1 MSDQLAQDIITA
13 LPSPVLLIGPDD
25 RVMVQ
30 NAAMTALL
38 TLDFAG
44 RHHITALRQPATLD
58 AIALARS
65 TGAAQTARYL
75 TRVDGTDRTYATMA
89 VPQSGHIIVT
99 MADQTAAAQTDVLR
113 RDFVANVSHELRTP
127 LTALLGFIE
136 TLQGPARDDAA
147 ARARFL
153 EIMGTEADRMRKLV
167 DDLLSLSR
175 VEETQRKRPETLI
188 DISSVVRQ
196 AVELLGDVAT
206 TRGTILKV
214 DIADDLPLIPG
225 DEGQLQQVMNNLIE
239 NGIKYGATNEGVVI
253 SVAKP
258 AYAEALR
265 QDAICVTVH
274 DFGEGIPAHHLVRL
288 TERFYRVDTH
298 RARAMGG
305 TGLGLA
311 IVKHITNRH
320 RGRLFFE
327 STLGQGTTVT
337 LLLPT
342 AI

>member
-99 MADQTAAAQTDVLR
+99 MADQTAAEQTDVLR

-136 TLQGPARDDAA
+136 TLQGPARDDPA

-214 DIADDLPLIPG
+214 DIAADLPLIPG

-258 AYAEALR
+258 AFAEALR
-265 QDAICVTVH
+265 QDAICVIVR
-274 DFGEGIPAHHLVRL
+274 DFGDGIPAHHLVRL

-298 RARAMGG
+298 RAREMGG

>member
-89 VPQSGHIIVT
+89 VPQSDHIIVT

-136 TLQGPARDDAA
+136 TLQGPARDDPA

-214 DIADDLPLIPG
+214 DIAADLPLIPG

-265 QDAICVTVH
+265 QDAICVTVR

-298 RARAMGG
+298 RAREMGG

>member
-58 AIALARS
+58 AVALARS
-65 TGAAQTARYL
+65 TGAAQSARYL

-99 MADQTAAAQTDVLR
+99 MADQTAAEQTDVLR

-136 TLQGPARDDAA
+136 TLQGPARDDPA

-265 QDAICVTVH
+265 QDAICVTVR

-298 RARAMGG
+298 RAREMGG